1 MVVMEEKYVLNG
13 KEVDVSS
20 FYYKGDVSLHTFK
33 PNHTITFHRQSEDGY
48 IGDKNKVGTLDF
60 NGPAL
65 VFEGDAE
72 ESAKVFIDWVATYF
86 ATRLREEYQ
95 RGYEDCLTEEAK
107 K

>member
-1 MVVMEEKYVLNG
+1 MEEIYTLNG
-13 KEVDVSS
+13 EQIDTSKLYFNPILEFPKS
-20 FYYKGDVSLHTFK
+20 
-33 PNHTITFHRQSEDGY
+33 NHCITFHRQSDVNR
-48 IGDKNKVGTLDF
+48 IDDSNKVGSLDF

-72 ESAKVFIDWVATYF
+72 ESAKVFIDWVGKMF
-86 ATRLREEYQ
+86 AARLKEEYQ